1 MIIYK
6 ITNIQNNK
14 VYIGQTKE
22 SIKKR
27 FSRHMGYQALEHD
40 TKFYRAIRKY
50 GKENFLIEEIDSATT
65 QEELDEKEVYWINFF
80 DSVNSGYNSNAN
92 KGRVGGDTLTNHPD
106 LVAIRKKISESKM
119 GDKNPRARQVKA
131 INILTKEEIV
141 FGSACECAR
150 KLNFTNHAC
159 ISKRA
164 LGQIKSPYQKQW
176 LFEYL
181 D

>member
-27 FSRHMGYQALEHD
+27 ISRHMGYQALEHD

-50 GKENFLIEEIDSATT
+50 GKENFLIEQIDSVTT
-65 QEELDEKEVYWINFF
+65 QEELDGKR
-80 DSVNSGYNSNAN
+80 S
-92 KGRVGGDTLTNHPD
+92 
-106 LVAIRKKISESKM
+106 
-119 GDKNPRARQVKA
+119 
-131 INILTKEEIV
+131 IL
-141 FGSACECAR
+141 
-150 KLNFTNHAC
+150 
-159 ISKRA
+159 
-164 LGQIKSPYQKQW
+164 
-176 LFEYL
+176 